1 MNIYSNLESP
11 AMSVN
16 IIDRGRGPE
25 IEGTRITVYNVM
37 DFLKYGD
44 SAESIARDLQ
54 IGIHQVQAALDY
66 IAAQRQEVDAEYAK
80 IMERVNRGNPP
91 WVEAMLAKTP
101 EELRQRL
108 AARKA
113 AVSTSGDYKQS

>member
-1 MNIYSNLESP
+1 MG
-11 AMSVN
+11 AN

-37 DFLKYGD
+37 DFLKHGD
-44 SAESIARDLQ
+44 SAESIARDLL
-54 IGIHQVQAALDY
+54 ISVEEAQAAIDY
-66 IAAQRQEVDAEYAK
+66 IAAHREEVDAEYAT

-91 WVEAMLAKTP
+91 WVEALLAKTP
-101 EELRQRL
+101 QELRQRL

-113 AVSTSGDYKQS
+113 ALGVSDDGEQP